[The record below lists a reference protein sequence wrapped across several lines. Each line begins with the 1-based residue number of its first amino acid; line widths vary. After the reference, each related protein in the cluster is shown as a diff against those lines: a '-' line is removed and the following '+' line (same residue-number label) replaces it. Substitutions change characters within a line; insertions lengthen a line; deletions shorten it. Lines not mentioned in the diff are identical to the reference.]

1 MRASTVFGPR
11 QAGNGPPIALGRA
24 APQGYEA
31 PGAAT
36 GKPPAFPRSERDAGG
51 QNKGMTPLRTWRTL
65 LLAAALL
72 ACLPAAVSA
81 EDAVVANVNGTDIKQ
96 SDLDFAAS
104 EVGAQLA
111 NIPPEDRRMMLLQF
125 VIENQLMADAAVKD
139 KLDSGQS
146 FEDRLKYHRR
156 RTLRDAFYDKSV
168 REAVTDAEAKKIYD
182 EKIAGL
188 KPEEEIHARHILV
201 ASKEEA
207 EAVAERLKKGED
219 FATVAKEVSKDPSA
233 ADGDLGFFTR
243 GQMLKPFE
251 DAAFA
256 LKVDEISEPVQTQ
269 FGWHIIEVEEK
280 RTRPLPTFDD
290 VKDNIVIQLTQ
301 QKAKDTLRGLH
312 ESAKIDIVDPEIKKS
327 MQDAAMRGEA
337 SPDSVGDDPAEAEDG
352 Q

>member
-1 MRASTVFGPR
+1 M
-11 QAGNGPPIALGRA
+11 
-24 APQGYEA
+24 
-31 PGAAT
+31 
-36 GKPPAFPRSERDAGG
+36 PAG

-72 ACLPAAVSA
+72 AFLPSALLA

-156 RTLRDAFYDKSV
+156 RTLRDAFYDKNV
-168 REAVTDAEAKKIYD
+168 RDAVTEAEAKKIYD
-182 EKIAGL
+182 EKVAGM
-188 KPEEEIHARHILV
+188 KPEEELHARHILV
-201 ASKEEA
+201 ATEEEA
-207 EAVAERLKKGED
+207 KEIAERLKKGED
-219 FATVAKEVSKDPSA
+219 FATVAKEKTKDPSA
-233 ADGDLGFFTR
+233 EDGDLGFFTR

-256 LKVDEISEPVQTQ
+256 LKVDEVSEPVQTQ
-269 FGWHIIEVEEK
+269 FGWHIIVVEEK
-280 RTRPLPTFDD
+280 RTRPLPSFDD

-301 QKAKDTLRGLH
+301 QKAKQTLRDLH
-312 ESAKIDIVDPEIKKS
+312 ETAKVDIVDPEIKKA
-327 MQDAAMRGEA
+327 MQDAAVRGEI
-337 SPDSVGDDPAEAEDG
+337 SPEEAVGDDPAEAEDG

>member
-1 MRASTVFGPR
+1 M
-11 QAGNGPPIALGRA
+11 
-24 APQGYEA
+24 
-31 PGAAT
+31 
-36 GKPPAFPRSERDAGG
+36 
-51 QNKGMTPLRTWRTL
+51 
-65 LLAAALL
+65 
-72 ACLPAAVSA
+72 A
-81 EDAVVANVNGTDIKQ
+81 EDVVVATVNGSDIKQ

-125 VIENQLMADAAVKD
+125 VIENQLMADAATKD
-139 KLDSGQS
+139 GLDSGQS
-146 FEDRLKYHRR
+146 FDDRLKYHRR
-156 RTLRDAFYDKSV
+156 RTLRDAYYDKSV
-168 REAVTDAEAKKIYD
+168 RDAVTEAEAKKIYD
-182 EKIAGL
+182 EKVAGL

-201 ASKEEA
+201 ATKEEA

-233 ADGDLGFFTR
+233 EDGDLGYFTR

-290 VKDNIVIQLTQ
+290 VKDNIIIQLTQ
-301 QKAKDTLRGLH
+301 QKAKQTLSDLH
-312 ESAKIDIVDPEIKKS
+312 ETAKIDIVDPEIKKS
-327 MQDAAMRGEA
+327 MQDAAMRGEV
-337 SPDSVGDDPAEAEDG
+337 PPQDEEDSAGSGDVEDNH
-352 Q
+352 